1 METTQDSFCLAC
13 FAARQHTHARVGVG
27 AAGGACDK
35 RVQAGAGTRGHRA
48 HVPSLA
54 HRSPCLVR
62 TCSQLG
68 DSFVGKS
75 SIVLRFVKGQFNEQ
89 QVTTVG
95 AAFLQTELQLSQQ
108 DGGKRITFGIW
119 DTAGSER
126 YKSLAPMYYRGAEA
140 AVVVYDI
147 TKFDTFE
154 GAKSWV
160 RELKLYGQPNVV
172 VALAANKFDHEDARE
187 VSTHE
192 GQAYA
197 RENDL
202 LYFETSAKTNHNL
215 QEMFA
220 ELGAPATTR
229 ARPWDG
235 GGGIGAGHSC
245 GRVGS
250 SRCCQRPER
259 SDLRCRIDAATL
271 SAACVPKGTE
281 RPLPTLTVLSLC
293 SRAPQPSSQLK
304 ACPVRMRTPSLLPPT

>member
-1 METTQDSFCLAC
+1 M
-13 FAARQHTHARVGVG
+13 
-27 AAGGACDK
+27 
-35 RVQAGAGTRGHRA
+35 
-48 HVPSLA
+48 
-54 HRSPCLVR
+54 
-62 TCSQLG
+62 
-68 DSFVGKS
+68 
-75 SIVLRFVKGQFNEQ
+75 LRFVKGQFNEQ

-229 ARPWDG
+229 ARPW
-235 GGGIGAGHSC
+235 AA
-245 GRVGS
+245 R
-250 SRCCQRPER
+250 RRQRR
-259 SDLRCRIDAATL
+259 HWRW
-271 SAACVPKGTE
+271 
-281 RPLPTLTVLSLC
+281 
-293 SRAPQPSSQLK
+293 PQLWP
-304 ACPVRMRTPSLLPPT
+304 C

>member
-1 METTQDSFCLAC
+1 
-13 FAARQHTHARVGVG
+13 
-27 AAGGACDK
+27 
-35 RVQAGAGTRGHRA
+35 
-48 HVPSLA
+48 
-54 HRSPCLVR
+54 
-62 TCSQLG
+62 
-68 DSFVGKS
+68 
-75 SIVLRFVKGQFNEQ
+75 
-89 QVTTVG
+89 
-95 AAFLQTELQLSQQ
+95 
-108 DGGKRITFGIW
+108 
-119 DTAGSER
+119 
-126 YKSLAPMYYRGAEA
+126 MYYRGAEA

-235 GGGIGAGHSC
+235 GGGIGAGHSF

-271 SAACVPKGTE
+271 SAACVPKGAE

>member
-1 METTQDSFCLAC
+1 MLDHQMNSEQIDRGIEKSHTHGTVAHVPVHVPTPRESYSFGAPSRAGASFTCGNAGASFLDNIG
-13 FAARQHTHARVGVG
+13 QHARVVG
-27 AAGGACDK
+27 AAGGACDE
-35 RVQAGAGTRGHRA
+35 RVQACAGTRGHRA
-48 HVPSLA
+48 DVPSLA
-54 HRSPCLVR
+54 HRSPCLAR

-229 ARPWDG
+229 ARPW
-235 GGGIGAGHSC
+235 AA
-245 GRVGS
+245 R
-250 SRCCQRPER
+250 RRQRWHWR
-259 SDLRCRIDAATL
+259 W
-271 SAACVPKGTE
+271 
-281 RPLPTLTVLSLC
+281 
-293 SRAPQPSSQLK
+293 PQLWP
-304 ACPVRMRTPSLLPPT
+304 C